1 MAENKKKI
9 QRWLTPK
16 QCEFIDFLDN
26 SFKFG
31 KLELTIH
38 TSDPQ
43 DYSIK
48 EIKGF
53 FSGNVKKHLTHPLDN
68 L

>member
-9 QRWLTPK
+9 QIWATPK
-16 QCEFIDFLDN
+16 QSEFIVFLN
-26 SFKFG
+26 EKFKFG

-53 FSGNVKKHLTHPLDN
+53 FSGNVKKTLDTSA
-68 L
+68 

>member
-1 MAENKKKI
+1 MTDEKIKKKY
-9 QRWLTPK
+9 QRWLTPR
-16 QCEFIDFLDN
+16 QCEFIDFLNDN
-26 SFKFG
+26 FKFG

-38 TSDPQ
+38 TSDPV

-53 FSGNVKKHLTHPLDN
+53 FTGNVKEALDKVA
-68 L
+68 

>member
-1 MAENKKKI
+1 MEKKYQK
-9 QRWLTPK
+9 WLTIK
-16 QCEFIDFLDN
+16 QCEFIDFINND
-26 SFKFG
+26 FKFG

-53 FSGNVKKHLTHPLDN
+53 FNGAVDKKAIDKKDEV
-68 L
+68 